1 MSKKVRDISQI
12 LDTMAIVGEVIITGD
27 IKTEDIIIIIIII
40 CEQSN
45 KKNKSINK
53 KKKKKVKQYHRLH
66 PYPIHYPHKVHSLPR
81 YHRQIPNRLVFFNFL
96 KKHHPS
102 FLFLFII
109 PRSLIYLDHN
119 SNNPYQYRF
128 SSNY

>member
-45 KKNKSINK
+45 KKNKIINK
-53 KKKKKVKQYHRLH
+53 KKKKKSNNIIVF
-66 PYPIHYPHKVHSLPR
+66 IH
-81 YHRQIPNRLVFFNFL
+81 IP
-96 KKHHPS
+96 
-102 FLFLFII
+102 FII
-109 PRSLIYLDHN
+109 LIRFIVFLDIIDKSLIAWFFLI
-119 SNNPYQYRF
+119 F
-128 SSNY
+128 